1 MPAPV
6 KIALSILV
14 LLVAGAVYG
23 LRGQMDP
30 SVPAL
35 LVPGLGIF
43 MVFSLWVF
51 PEAARRG
58 EK

>member
-1 MPAPV
+1 MPPHI
-6 KIALSILV
+6 KTALSVLV
-14 LLVAGAVYG
+14 LAVAGIVYFFRG
-23 LRGQMDP
+23 LMSPD
-30 SVPAL
+30 VPAL

-51 PEAARRG
+51 PETSKR